1 MNIMTHNRKKI
12 LSLALPS
19 MAENILQML
28 MGMIDNY
35 LAAQIGLTAVSGIAI
50 ANNIL
55 TIYQAL
61 FIALGAAVSSLIARS
76 VGEQNHSKEIDYMAN
91 AILVTGALSVVLG
104 LVSIV
109 GYKSILAF
117 LGAASLVAR
126 LGGQYLAIV
135 GGMILS
141 LGLLTSL
148 GAIIRAK
155 GQPSIPMKVS
165 LLTNLLNAV
174 FSALSL
180 YVWGFGVIGI
190 AWSTVVSRLI
200 GVVILCQFLPIK
212 RIIKRFVNPLDKE
225 IFSLSLPAAGERL
238 MMRAGDVLIV
248 AIIVRFG
255 TEALAGNAI
264 GETLTQFNYMPGLA
278 MSTATV
284 ILVANQ
290 LGSGKGATIAKT
302 VKETFLLA
310 TLMMLVVG
318 LITYLLGP
326 GLLPLF
332 TADAKAQQASMVVLV
347 CSLIGVPATAGTLV
361 YTAAWQG
368 IGQAKLPFY
377 ATTIGMWL
385 VRITLGYFIGVTL
398 NYGLIGVW
406 LATILDNATRWLIL
420 AVAFK
425 KQQKLLSSDCHS

>member
-1 MNIMTHNRKKI
+1 MTHNRKKI

-141 LGLLTSL
+141 LGLLTGL

>member
-1 MNIMTHNRKKI
+1 
-12 LSLALPS
+12 
-19 MAENILQML
+19 ML
-28 MGMIDNY
+28 MGIIDNY

-76 VGEQNHSKEIDYMAN
+76 IGEQNHSKEINYMAN

-180 YVWGFGVIGI
+180 YIWGFGVIGI

-255 TEALAGNAI
+255 TEVLAGNAI

>member
-1 MNIMTHNRKKI
+1 MTHNRKKI

-28 MGMIDNY
+28 MGIIDNY

-76 VGEQNHSKEIDYMAN
+76 IGEQNHSKEINYMAN

-212 RIIKRFVNPLDKE
+212 EIIKRFVNPLDKE

-255 TEALAGNAI
+255 TEALAGNAV

-310 TLMMLVVG
+310 TLMMLVMG

-326 GLLPLF
+326 NLLPLF
-332 TADAKAQQASMVVLV
+332 TADAKAQQAGMVVLV
-347 CSLIGVPATAGTLV
+347 FSLLGVPATAGTLV

-385 VRITLGYFIGVTL
+385 VRISLGYFIGVTL

>member
-1 MNIMTHNRKKI
+1 
-12 LSLALPS
+12 
-19 MAENILQML
+19 
-28 MGMIDNY
+28 MGIIDNY

-76 VGEQNHSKEIDYMAN
+76 IGEQNHSKEINYMAN

-212 RIIKRFVNPLDKE
+212 EIIKRFVNPLDKE

-248 AIIVRFG
+248 TIIVRFG

-302 VKETFLLA
+302 VKETFLLT

-332 TADAKAQQASMVVLV
+332 TADVKAQQAGMVVLV
-347 CSLIGVPATAGTLV
+347 FSLLGVPATAGTLV

>member
-1 MNIMTHNRKKI
+1 
-12 LSLALPS
+12 
-19 MAENILQML
+19 ML
-28 MGMIDNY
+28 MGIIDNY

-76 VGEQNHSKEIDYMAN
+76 IGEQNHSKEINYMAN

-212 RIIKRFVNPLDKE
+212 EIIKRFVNPLDKE

-248 AIIVRFG
+248 TIIVRFG

-302 VKETFLLA
+302 VKETFLLT

-332 TADAKAQQASMVVLV
+332 TADVKAQQAGMVVLV
-347 CSLIGVPATAGTLV
+347 FSLLGVPATAGTLV

-425 KQQKLLSSDCHS
+425 KQQRQLSSDCHS

>member
-1 MNIMTHNRKKI
+1 
-12 LSLALPS
+12 
-19 MAENILQML
+19 
-28 MGMIDNY
+28 MGIIDNY

-76 VGEQNHSKEIDYMAN
+76 IGEQNHSKEINYMAN

-212 RIIKRFVNPLDKE
+212 EIIKRFVNPLDKE

-310 TLMMLVVG
+310 TLMMLVMG

-326 GLLPLF
+326 NLLPLF
-332 TADAKAQQASMVVLV
+332 TADAKAQQAGMVVLV
-347 CSLIGVPATAGTLV
+347 FSLLGVPATAGTLV

-406 LATILDNATRWLIL
+406 LATVLDNVTRWLIL

-425 KQQKLLSSDCHS
+425 KQQRQLSSDCHS

>member
-1 MNIMTHNRKKI
+1 
-12 LSLALPS
+12 
-19 MAENILQML
+19 
-28 MGMIDNY
+28 MGIIDNY

-76 VGEQNHSKEIDYMAN
+76 IGEQNHSKEINYMAN

-212 RIIKRFVNPLDKE
+212 KIIKRFVNPLDKE

-255 TEALAGNAI
+255 TEALAGNAV

-310 TLMMLVVG
+310 TLMMLVMG

-326 GLLPLF
+326 NLLPLF
-332 TADAKAQQASMVVLV
+332 TADAKAQQAGMVVLV
-347 CSLIGVPATAGTLV
+347 FSLLGVPATAGTLV

-406 LATILDNATRWLIL
+406 LATVLDNVTRWLIL

-425 KQQKLLSSDCHS
+425 KQQRQLSSDCHS

>member
-1 MNIMTHNRKKI
+1 MTHNRKKI

-28 MGMIDNY
+28 MGIIDNY

-76 VGEQNHSKEIDYMAN
+76 IGEQNHSKEINYMAN

-212 RIIKRFVNPLDKE
+212 EIIKRFVNPLDKE

-248 AIIVRFG
+248 TIIVRFG

-302 VKETFLLA
+302 VKETFLLT

-332 TADAKAQQASMVVLV
+332 TADVKAQQAGMVVLV
-347 CSLIGVPATAGTLV
+347 FSLLGVPATAGTLV

-425 KQQKLLSSDCHS
+425 KQQRQLSSDCHS

>member
-1 MNIMTHNRKKI
+1 
-12 LSLALPS
+12 
-19 MAENILQML
+19 

>member
-76 VGEQNHSKEIDYMAN
+76 IGEQNHSKEINYMAN

>member
-1 MNIMTHNRKKI
+1 
-12 LSLALPS
+12 
-19 MAENILQML
+19 

-76 VGEQNHSKEIDYMAN
+76 IGEQNHSKEINYMAN

-248 AIIVRFG
+248 TIIVRFG

>member
-1 MNIMTHNRKKI
+1 MTHNRKKI

-200 GVVILCQFLPIK
+200 GVVILCHFLPIK
-212 RIIKRFVNPLDKE
+212 EIIKRFANPLDKE

-248 AIIVRFG
+248 TIIVRFG

-278 MSTATV
+278 MSTTTV

-302 VKETFLLA
+302 VKETFLLT

-332 TADAKAQQASMVVLV
+332 TADVKAQQAGMVVLTF
-347 CSLIGVPATAGTLV
+347 SLLGVPATAGTLV

-377 ATTIGMWL
+377 ATTVGMWL
-385 VRITLGYFIGVTL
+385 VRISLGYFIGVTL
-398 NYGLIGVW
+398 DYGLIGVW

>member
-1 MNIMTHNRKKI
+1 
-12 LSLALPS
+12 
-19 MAENILQML
+19 ML

-76 VGEQNHSKEIDYMAN
+76 IGEQNHSKEINYMAN

-318 LITYLLGP
+318 LITYLLRP

>member
-1 MNIMTHNRKKI
+1 
-12 LSLALPS
+12 
-19 MAENILQML
+19 
-28 MGMIDNY
+28 MGIIDNY

-76 VGEQNHSKEIDYMAN
+76 IGEQNHSKEINYMAN

-117 LGAASLVAR
+117 LGAAGLVAR

-212 RIIKRFVNPLDKE
+212 KIIKRFANPLDKE

-310 TLMMLVVG
+310 TLMMLVMG

-326 GLLPLF
+326 NLLPLF
-332 TADAKAQQASMVVLV
+332 TADAKAQQAGMVVLV
-347 CSLIGVPATAGTLV
+347 FSLLGVPATAGTLV

-425 KQQKLLSSDCHS
+425 KQQRQLSSDCHS

>member
-1 MNIMTHNRKKI
+1 
-12 LSLALPS
+12 

-76 VGEQNHSKEIDYMAN
+76 IGEQNHSKEINYMAN

>member
-1 MNIMTHNRKKI
+1 
-12 LSLALPS
+12 
-19 MAENILQML
+19 
-28 MGMIDNY
+28 MGIIDNY

-61 FIALGAAVSSLIARS
+61 FIVLGAAVSSLIARS
-76 VGEQNHSKEIDYMAN
+76 IGEQNHSKEINYMAN

-332 TADAKAQQASMVVLV
+332 TADVKAQQAGMVVLTF
-347 CSLIGVPATAGTLV
+347 SLLGVPATAGTLV

-377 ATTIGMWL
+377 ATTVGMWL
-385 VRITLGYFIGVTL
+385 VRISLGYFIGVTL
-398 NYGLIGVW
+398 DYGLIGVW

>member
-1 MNIMTHNRKKI
+1 
-12 LSLALPS
+12 

-91 AILVTGALSVVLG
+91 AILVTGALSVLLG
-104 LVSIV
+104 LMSVV
-109 GYKSILAF
+109 GHKSILAF

-141 LGLLTSL
+141 LGLFTSL

-180 YVWGFGVIGI
+180 YIWGFGVIGI
-190 AWSTVVSRLI
+190 AWSTVASRLI
-200 GVVILCQFLPIK
+200 GVVILCHFLPIK
-212 RIIKRFVNPLDKE
+212 EIIKRFANPLDKE

-248 AIIVRFG
+248 TIIVRFG

-290 LGSGKGATIAKT
+290 LGSGKG
-302 VKETFLLA
+302 L
-310 TLMMLVVG
+310 
-318 LITYLLGP
+318 
-326 GLLPLF
+326 
-332 TADAKAQQASMVVLV
+332 Q
-347 CSLIGVPATAGTLV
+347 
-361 YTAAWQG
+361 
-368 IGQAKLPFY
+368 
-377 ATTIGMWL
+377 
-385 VRITLGYFIGVTL
+385 
-398 NYGLIGVW
+398 
-406 LATILDNATRWLIL
+406 
-420 AVAFK
+420 
-425 KQQKLLSSDCHS
+425 

>member
-1 MNIMTHNRKKI
+1 MTHNRKKI

-28 MGMIDNY
+28 MGIIDNY

-76 VGEQNHSKEIDYMAN
+76 IGEQNHSKEINYMAN

>member
-1 MNIMTHNRKKI
+1 MTHNRKKI

-28 MGMIDNY
+28 MGIIDNY

-76 VGEQNHSKEIDYMAN
+76 IGEQNHSKEINYMAN

-180 YVWGFGVIGI
+180 YIWGFGVIGI

-255 TEALAGNAI
+255 TEVLAGNAI

>member
-1 MNIMTHNRKKI
+1 
-12 LSLALPS
+12 
-19 MAENILQML
+19 ML
-28 MGMIDNY
+28 MGIIDNY

-76 VGEQNHSKEIDYMAN
+76 IGEQNHSKEINYMAN

-212 RIIKRFVNPLDKE
+212 EIIKRFVNPLDKE

-248 AIIVRFG
+248 TIIVRFG

-302 VKETFLLA
+302 VKETFLLT

-332 TADAKAQQASMVVLV
+332 TADVKAQQAGMVVLV
-347 CSLIGVPATAGTLV
+347 FSLLGVPATAGTLV

>member
-1 MNIMTHNRKKI
+1 MTHNRKKI

-28 MGMIDNY
+28 IGIIDNY

-76 VGEQNHSKEIDYMAN
+76 IGEQNHSKEINYMAN

-190 AWSTVVSRLI
+190 AWSTVASRLI
-200 GVVILCQFLPIK
+200 GVVILCHFLPVK
-212 RIIKRFVNPLDKE
+212 EIIKRFANPLDKE

-248 AIIVRFG
+248 TIIVRFG

-310 TLMMLVVG
+310 TLMMLVMG

-326 GLLPLF
+326 NLLPLF
-332 TADAKAQQASMVVLV
+332 TADAKAQQAGMVVLV
-347 CSLIGVPATAGTLV
+347 FSLLGVPATAGTLV

-385 VRITLGYFIGVTL
+385 VRISLGYFIGVTL

>member
-28 MGMIDNY
+28 IGIIDNY

-76 VGEQNHSKEIDYMAN
+76 IGEQNHSKEINYMAN

-190 AWSTVVSRLI
+190 AWSTVASRLI
-200 GVVILCQFLPIK
+200 GVVILCHFLPVK
-212 RIIKRFVNPLDKE
+212 EIIKRFANPLDKE

-248 AIIVRFG
+248 TIIVRFG

-310 TLMMLVVG
+310 TLMMLVMG

-326 GLLPLF
+326 NLLPLF
-332 TADAKAQQASMVVLV
+332 TADAKAQQAGMVVLV
-347 CSLIGVPATAGTLV
+347 FSLLGVPATAGTLV

-385 VRITLGYFIGVTL
+385 VRISLGYFIGVTL

>member
-1 MNIMTHNRKKI
+1 MTHNRKKI

-28 MGMIDNY
+28 MGIIDNY

-76 VGEQNHSKEIDYMAN
+76 IGEQNHSKEINYMAN
-91 AILVTGALSVVLG
+91 AILVTGALSVLLG

-109 GYKSILAF
+109 GHKSILAF

-212 RIIKRFVNPLDKE
+212 EIIKRFVNPLDKE

-310 TLMMLVVG
+310 TLMMLVMG

-326 GLLPLF
+326 NLLPLF
-332 TADAKAQQASMVVLV
+332 TADAKAQQAGMVVLV
-347 CSLIGVPATAGTLV
+347 FSLLGVPATAGTLV

-406 LATILDNATRWLIL
+406 LATVLDNVTRWLIL

-425 KQQKLLSSDCHS
+425 KQQRQLSSDCHS

>member
-76 VGEQNHSKEIDYMAN
+76 IGEQNHSKEINYMAN

-248 AIIVRFG
+248 TIIVRFG

-326 GLLPLF
+326 NLLPLF
-332 TADAKAQQASMVVLV
+332 TADAKAQQAGMVVLV
-347 CSLIGVPATAGTLV
+347 FSLLGVPATAGTLV

-385 VRITLGYFIGVTL
+385 VRISLGYFIGVTL

-425 KQQKLLSSDCHS
+425 KQQRQLFSDCHS

>member
-1 MNIMTHNRKKI
+1 
-12 LSLALPS
+12 
-19 MAENILQML
+19 
-28 MGMIDNY
+28 MGIIDNY

-76 VGEQNHSKEIDYMAN
+76 IGEQNHSKEINYMAN

-385 VRITLGYFIGVTL
+385 VRISLGYFIGVTL

-425 KQQKLLSSDCHS
+425 KQQRQLFSDCHS

>member
-1 MNIMTHNRKKI
+1 MTHNRKKI

-28 MGMIDNY
+28 MGIIDNY

-76 VGEQNHSKEIDYMAN
+76 IGEQNHSKEINYMAN

-425 KQQKLLSSDCHS
+425 KQQRQLFSDCHS

>member
-28 MGMIDNY
+28 IGIIDNY

-76 VGEQNHSKEIDYMAN
+76 IGEQNHSKEINYMAN

-190 AWSTVVSRLI
+190 AWSTVASRLI
-200 GVVILCQFLPIK
+200 GVVILCHFLPVK
-212 RIIKRFVNPLDKE
+212 EIIKRFANPLDKE

-248 AIIVRFG
+248 TIIVRFG

-310 TLMMLVVG
+310 TLMMLVMG

-326 GLLPLF
+326 NLLPLF
-332 TADAKAQQASMVVLV
+332 TADAKAQQAGMVVLV
-347 CSLIGVPATAGTLV
+347 FSLLGVPATAGTLV

-385 VRITLGYFIGVTL
+385 VRISLGYFIGVTL

-425 KQQKLLSSDCHS
+425 KQQRQLFSDCHS

>member
-1 MNIMTHNRKKI
+1 MTHNRKKI

>member
-28 MGMIDNY
+28 MGIIDNY

-76 VGEQNHSKEIDYMAN
+76 IGEQNHSKEINYMAN

>member
-1 MNIMTHNRKKI
+1 
-12 LSLALPS
+12 
-19 MAENILQML
+19 
-28 MGMIDNY
+28 MGIIDNY

-76 VGEQNHSKEIDYMAN
+76 IGEQNHSKEINYMAN

-212 RIIKRFVNPLDKE
+212 EIIKRFVNPLDKE

-255 TEALAGNAI
+255 TEALAGNAV

-310 TLMMLVVG
+310 TLMMLVMG

-326 GLLPLF
+326 NLLPLF
-332 TADAKAQQASMVVLV
+332 TADAKAQQAGMVVLV
-347 CSLIGVPATAGTLV
+347 FSLLGVPATAGTLV

-385 VRITLGYFIGVTL
+385 VRISLGYFIGVTL

>member
-1 MNIMTHNRKKI
+1 
-12 LSLALPS
+12 
-19 MAENILQML
+19 
-28 MGMIDNY
+28 MGIIDNY

-76 VGEQNHSKEIDYMAN
+76 IGEQNHSKEINYMAN

-212 RIIKRFVNPLDKE
+212 EIIKRFVNPLDKE

-248 AIIVRFG
+248 TIIVRFG

-302 VKETFLLA
+302 VKETFLLT

-332 TADAKAQQASMVVLV
+332 TADVKAQQAGMVVLV
-347 CSLIGVPATAGTLV
+347 FSLLGVPATAGTLV

-425 KQQKLLSSDCHS
+425 KQQRQLSSDCHS

>member
-1 MNIMTHNRKKI
+1 MTHNRKKI

-28 MGMIDNY
+28 MGIIDNY

-76 VGEQNHSKEIDYMAN
+76 IGEQNHSKEINYMAN

-212 RIIKRFVNPLDKE
+212 EIIKRFVNPLDKE

-248 AIIVRFG
+248 TIIVRFG

-302 VKETFLLA
+302 VKETFLLT

-332 TADAKAQQASMVVLV
+332 TADVKAQQAGMVVLV
-347 CSLIGVPATAGTLV
+347 FSLLGVPATAGTLV

-406 LATILDNATRWLIL
+406 LATVLDNVTRWLIL

-425 KQQKLLSSDCHS
+425 KQQRQLSSDCHS